1 MNFRYL
7 FFALFAVAVGWALD
21 KILRYRGWREALF
34 GAPVLST
41 VGELEL
47 PRRGMLKTRLKVHR
61 IDGRAK
67 GVDVGLEITVSTVGV
82 LAGPSRFAV
91 GCRRSPPRRDARP
104 CREPSGV
111 ARCGEVDETLTG
123 RVPGKSGAGD
133 VGTYSSHSSRCSP
146 LRTRWTH
153 GRSPIQ

>member
-7 FFALFAVAVGWALD
+7 FFALFAVAVGWALY
-21 KILRYRGWREALF
+21 KILRYRGWRGALF

-67 GVDVGLEITVSTVGV
+67 GVDVGLEITVSTVGSWQALPV
-82 LAGPSRFAV
+82 SLSVA
-91 GCRRSPPRRDARP
+91 DARRLAEMLDRAASQAASP
-104 CREPSGV
+104 V
-111 ARCGEVDETLTG
+111 AA
-123 RVPGKSGAGD
+123 S
-133 VGTYSSHSSRCSP
+133 
-146 LRTRWTH
+146 
-153 GRSPIQ
+153 